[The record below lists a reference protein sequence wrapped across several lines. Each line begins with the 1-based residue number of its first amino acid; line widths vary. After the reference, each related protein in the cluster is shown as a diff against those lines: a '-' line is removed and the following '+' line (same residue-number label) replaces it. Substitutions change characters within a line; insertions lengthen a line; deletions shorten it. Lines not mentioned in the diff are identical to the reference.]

1 MDLKTKTGLR
11 IKELRSQKELTQEG
25 LAWKAEINRSFMNH
39 IENGRRN
46 ISLETLEKIVSGL
59 DISLVDFFDAEIFN
73 RKNNGND

>member
-39 IENGRRN
+39 IENGRKN